1 MKMSSFIPFSKIFL
15 LSLHYI
21 ERCFVFQVHLLL
33 SHSTQTKY
41 SQTRLLFKT
50 SKPYFPTCHQWCDF
64 YSFSQQSFASS
75 LYLSFII
82 ARMSLSLSKCHT
94 HTHTCTQISVCA
106 LFSSLSLLLTQ
117 THPKYLCNSCFASC
131 FLTRGQPIPQFQTKA
146 SAKTTKTI
154 LEFSV

>member
-1 MKMSSFIPFSKIFL
+1 MKMSSFIPFSKVFFCFHSTIQKGALFFKCTFCFHTLLKQNILRQGFYSGL
-15 LSLHYI
+15 LSRIFPLAI
-21 ERCFVFQVHLLL
+21 NGVIFIVFHNSP
-33 SHSTQTKY
+33 SH
-41 SQTRLLFKT
+41 
-50 SKPYFPTCHQWCDF
+50 P
-64 YSFSQQSFASS
+64 